1 MGILDSNEIRLKG
14 GLEIVEAVKDKE
26 NLQSLS
32 IDGNQFGEDGVKK
45 IMSRLEE
52 IGKKDIVGEVEDTE
66 EPDSDE
72 EDPDV
77 SDDDEEKELVTN
89 PKPSFSFKPSNTES
103 SIFSGSPQSPGS
115 VFGGSSANASL
126 FGGNTTNTPF
136 KPSGSLF
143 GSKESPGGSIFGK
156 AAETSLFGKAA
167 DPSSLF
173 GKTSDAATPVFSK
186 TSESSPGLFG
196 KAKQTTPF
204 GKPVADPS
212 KPVFGSS
219 LFGSSTSSN
228 AGSSKDSNSGTG
240 LFGKS
245 QESFQPDSTSG
256 SVFGCGSKS
265 TAFDFT
271 SLAEKSGPGFSTAS
285 EGFTFA
291 GSGTALFTTPK
302 KDDDNEED
310 INEDDGHDPHFEPIV
325 PLPELVE
332 TKTGE
337 EEEQIVFK
345 HRAKVYRYCG
355 DSKQWK
361 ERGVGDIKI
370 LKHPVN
376 SVTRVL
382 LRRDQVHKIAL
393 NHRITKE
400 MELKNLASSETA
412 WCWYAMDF
420 SEGNEESGSLE
431 HLAVRFKHKDVAD
444 EFKEKFENCQSD
456 IAERSVNAPEA
467 NVEEGPEGEEYE
479 GYEDEEYDE
488 NEETIMFNQTAT
500 IHIKNET
507 TGEFMSQGEVDL
519 RIVYDDDVYGARILA
534 EGPSAGSDDDNTVC
548 NHLIAMQT
556 VLSEGPELEW
566 SALDFS
572 TDPPTYRT
580 FRVEFSSEDLRAE
593 FKDMF
598 SEGKELAEQSEILET
613 VGDQDPSQFYYGQG
627 E

>member
-1 MGILDSNEIRLKG
+1 M
-14 GLEIVEAVKDKE
+14 
-26 NLQSLS
+26 
-32 IDGNQFGEDGVKK
+32 
-45 IMSRLEE
+45 
-52 IGKKDIVGEVEDTE
+52 
-66 EPDSDE
+66 
-72 EDPDV
+72 
-77 SDDDEEKELVTN
+77 ELVTN
-89 PKPSFSFKPSNTES
+89 PKPAFSFKPSNTES
-103 SIFSGSPQSPGS
+103 SIFSGSPQSSGS
-115 VFGGSSANASL
+115 VFGGSTDNTSL

-204 GKPVADPS
+204 GKPVADSS

-228 AGSSKDSNSGTG
+228 ASNSKDSNSGTG

-337 EEEQIVFK
+337 EEEQIGFK

-420 SEGNEESGSLE
+420 SEGNEESGTLE
-431 HLAVRFKHKDVAD
+431 HLAVRFKHKDVAED
-444 EFKEKFENCQSD
+444 FKEKFETCQSD
-456 IAERSVNAPEA
+456 INLSATESPVKLTSKDENEHQYEQNEA
-467 NVEEGPEGEEYE
+467 YE
-479 GYEDEEYDE
+479 GYDDEDDYDE
-488 NEETIMFNQTAT
+488 NEESVMFHQTA
-500 IHIKNET
+500 ILYVKNDDTE
-507 TGEFMSQGEVDL
+507 EFMSQGEVDL

-534 EGPSAGSDDDNTVC
+534 EGPTSDADEDNTIC

-556 VLSEGPELEW
+556 ALIDGPQLE
-566 SALDFS
+566 
-572 TDPPTYRT
+572 R
-580 FRVEFSSEDLRAE
+580 
-593 FKDMF
+593 
-598 SEGKELAEQSEILET
+598 
-613 VGDQDPSQFYYGQG
+613 
-627 E
+627 